1 MSKFKRAALEAVVSQ
16 LVAMYE
22 NNVLGENGN
31 ETFAGWCEDGA
42 VFNCLECRDECIELM
57 KQLAPHVDALTN
69 AIVGIEENG
78 GCEPA
83 GMTATELLSWIEE
96 HKRDVLKH
104 FEWDEIFVHGNYLT
118 DEVLESMYQDVH
130 TFLHSDI
137 CKDTIYQGNTPTEC
151 LSSVC
156 DDSMYKLYK
165 LRKKL
170 SE

>member
-1 MSKFKRAALEAVVSQ
+1 MSKFKRAALEAVVSH

-42 VFNCLECRDECIELM
+42 VFNCLEYRDECIELM

-69 AIVGIEENG
+69 AIVGIEEDG
-78 GCEPA
+78 GCEPT

-130 TFLHSDI
+130 TFLQSDI
-137 CKDTIYQGNTPTEC
+137 CKNTIYRGNTPLEC
-151 LSSVC
+151 LSSAL
-156 DDSMYKLYK
+156 DDSMYQLYK

>member
-16 LVAMYE
+16 MVAMYE

-42 VFNCLECRDECIELM
+42 VFNCLEYRDECIELM

-69 AIVGIEENG
+69 AIVGIEEDG
-78 GCEPA
+78 GVEPA

-104 FEWDEIFVHGNYLT
+104 FEWDEIFVHGKT
-118 DEVLESMYQDVH
+118 RSEEELESMYQDVH
-130 TFLHSDI
+130 TFLQSDI
-137 CKDTIYQGNTPTEC
+137 CKDTIYRGNTPLEC
-151 LSSVC
+151 LSSVSE
-156 DDSMYKLYK
+156 DSMYQLYK

>member
-1 MSKFKRAALEAVVSQ
+1 MSKFKRAALEAVVSH

-42 VFNCLECRDECIELM
+42 VFNCLEYRDECIELM

-69 AIVGIEENG
+69 AIVGIEVDG

-104 FEWDEIFVHGNYLT
+104 FEWDEIFVHGKT
-118 DEVLESMYQDVH
+118 RSEEELESMYRDVH
-130 TFLHSDI
+130 AFLQSDI

>member
-22 NNVLGENGN
+22 NNVLKGNGN

-42 VFNCLECRDECIELM
+42 VFNCLEYRDECIELM

-78 GCEPA
+78 GVEPT
-83 GMTATELLSWIEE
+83 GMTATELLSWVEE

-104 FEWDEIFVHGNYLT
+104 FEWDEIFVHGNQPT
-118 DEVLESMYQDVH
+118 EEELEYMYQYACA
-130 TFLHSDI
+130 FLQNHI
-137 CKDTIYQGNTPTEC
+137 GEDTIYNGFTPLEC
-151 LSSVC
+151 LSNTSLV
-156 DDSMYKLYK
+156 DEYQTYRHYQLN
-165 LRKKL
+165 L
-170 SE
+170 

>member
-1 MSKFKRAALEAVVSQ
+1 MSKFKRKALEAVVSQ

-22 NNVLGENGN
+22 NNVLLENGN

-69 AIVGIEENG
+69 AIVGIEEDG
-78 GCEPA
+78 GCEPT

-104 FEWDEIFVHGNYLT
+104 LEWDEIFVHGKT
-118 DEVLESMYQDVH
+118 RSEEELESMYRDVH
-130 TFLHSDI
+130 AFLQSDI

-151 LSSVC
+151 LSSVSEG
-156 DDSMYKLYK
+156 SMYQLYK

>member
-1 MSKFKRAALEAVVSQ
+1 MSKFKRAALEAVVSH

-42 VFNCLECRDECIELM
+42 VFNCLEYRDECIELM

-83 GMTATELLSWIEE
+83 GMTATELLSWVEE

-104 FEWDEIFVHGNYLT
+104 FEWDEIFVHGKT
-118 DEVLESMYQDVH
+118 RSEEELECMYQDVH
-130 TFLHSDI
+130 AFLQSDI
-137 CKDTIYQGNTPTEC
+137 CKDTIYQGNTPLEC
-151 LSSVC
+151 LSSVSE
-156 DDSMYKLYK
+156 DSTYQLYK

>member
-1 MSKFKRAALEAVVSQ
+1 MSKFKRAALAAVVSH

-42 VFNCLECRDECIELM
+42 VFNCLEYRDECIELM

-69 AIVGIEENG
+69 AIVGIEKDG
-78 GCEPA
+78 GVEPV
-83 GMTATELLSWIEE
+83 GMTATKLLSWIEE

-104 FEWDEIFVHGNYLT
+104 FEWDEIFVHGKT
-118 DEVLESMYQDVH
+118 RSEEELESMYRDVH
-130 TFLHSDI
+130 AFLQSDI
-137 CKDTIYQGNTPTEC
+137 CKDTIYQGNTPLEC
-151 LSSVC
+151 LSSV
-156 DDSMYKLYK
+156 SEGSAYQLYK

>member
-1 MSKFKRAALEAVVSQ
+1 MSKFKRAALAAVVSH

-42 VFNCLECRDECIELM
+42 VFNCLEYRDECIELM

-69 AIVGIEENG
+69 AIVGIEKDG
-78 GCEPA
+78 GVEPV
-83 GMTATELLSWIEE
+83 GMTATKLLSWIEE

-104 FEWDEIFVHGNYLT
+104 FEWDEIFVHGKT
-118 DEVLESMYQDVH
+118 RSEEELESMYRDVH
-130 TFLHSDI
+130 AFLQSDI

-151 LSSVC
+151 LSSVF
-156 DDSMYKLYK
+156 DGSAYQLYK

>member
-42 VFNCLECRDECIELM
+42 VFNCLEYRDECIELM
-57 KQLAPHVDALTN
+57 KQLAPHADALTN

-78 GCEPA
+78 GVEPA

-104 FEWDEIFVHGNYLT
+104 FEWDEIFVHGKT
-118 DEVLESMYQDVH
+118 RSEEELESMYQDVH
-130 TFLHSDI
+130 TFLQSDI
-137 CKDTIYQGNTPTEC
+137 CKDTIYRGNTPLEC
-151 LSSVC
+151 LSSTLE
-156 DDSMYKLYK
+156 DSMYQLYK